1 LPRSL
6 VIPIEISSDLR
17 AVVRRTEQIAAGPTL
32 WEEVVAEAVARAQPV
47 SRAAIDR
54 DVKANAAAAGVD
66 PALIEAI
73 ISNESG
79 FDVNATSRAGA
90 CGLMQLMPQTAAGL
104 GVSDPYDPGQN
115 VRAGTRYLRELLDRF
130 GNVELAIAAYNAGP
144 GAVERYGGVP
154 PYAET
159 RRYVRDVLAVYHVL
173 RTRHRSRSQL
183 GNVGMSERS
192 HVAGMIVR

>member
-1 LPRSL
+1 L